1 MYLLNIIDKDGHFEL
16 IDNDFIALYNIDTST
31 LIELTDAQYQQYLA
45 ISSDDITFKDGSF
58 YARPLRPSDAHE
70 WDGKAWVISPAKM
83 TALLAERKT
92 HLLNVIAN
100 KTDNFKAQYLVGY
113 SQAEID
119 SFYRQE
125 REARNELP
133 TMLLTEIFEGRD
145 DLSSIEDLKKKV
157 IEKADLY
164 AIIMGKLFAIKQVF
178 EKHIEKAET
187 IEQLDKIE
195 QEINKW
201 QKL

>member
-1 MYLLNIIDKDGHFEL
+1 MTIYYKDGFF
-16 IDNDFIALYNIDTST
+16 DDTDGGFVPEGAKEITEKTHRT
-31 LIELTDAQYQQYLA
+31 LLEGQSAGKQIISNKKGEPVLVDAQPSAAHVLNLDA
-45 ISSDDITFKDGSF
+45 LIWEISSEKQ
-58 YARPLRPSDAHE
+58 
-70 WDGKAWVISPAKM
+70 
-83 TALLAERKT
+83 TALLDERKT

-195 QEINKW
+195 KEINKW

>member
-1 MYLLNIIDKDGHFEL
+1 MFYVFNRDGQCIVKSDLALNEDDLATRGEIVVESDVDFVNPVLVGDKIIEKG
-16 IDNDFIALYNIDTST
+16 
-31 LIELTDAQYQQYLA
+31 YQ
-45 ISSDDITFKDGSF
+45 
-58 YARPLRPSDAHE
+58 PSKYHV
-70 WDGKAWVISPAKM
+70 WDGKDWVIPPEKL
-83 TALLAERKT
+83 TAFLTERKT

-100 KTDNFKAQYLVGY
+100 KTDNFKAQYLIGY

-178 EKHIEKAET
+178 EKHIEQAET
-187 IEQLDKIE
+187 MEQLDKIE
-195 QEINKW
+195 QEINQW

>member
-1 MYLLNIIDKDGHFEL
+1 MTIY
-16 IDNDFIALYNIDTST
+16 
-31 LIELTDAQYQQYLA
+31 
-45 ISSDDITFKDGSF
+45 FKDGFFDDSYGGF
-58 YARPLRPSDAHE
+58 VPEGAVEISQETYLELLNGQSQGKQIIADKTGNPVLIEPQPSAAHVLNLE
-70 WDGKAWVISPAKM
+70 TLTWEISPEKQ

-100 KTDNFKAQYLVGY
+100 KTDNFKAQYLIGY

-145 DLSSIEDLKKKV
+145 DLSSIEELKKKV

-164 AIIMGKLFAIKQVF
+164 AIIMGKIFAIKQGF
-178 EKHIEKAET
+178 EKHIEQAET
-187 IEQLDKIE
+187 AEQLDKIE

>member
-1 MYLLNIIDKDGHFEL
+1 MYFYDSNINGFLVDGVHDIPASAKQLSDELYHSLLNGQSQGKQIIADKTGQP
-16 IDNDFIALYNIDTST
+16 A
-31 LIELTDAQYQQYLA
+31 LIEPQ
-45 ISSDDITFKDGSF
+45 
-58 YARPLRPSDAHE
+58 PSAAHE
-70 WDGKAWVISPAKM
+70 LNLDTLTWEISGEKL
-83 TALLAERKT
+83 TSLLAERKT

-100 KTDNFKAQYLVGY
+100 KTDNFKAQYLIGY

-145 DLSSIEDLKKKV
+145 DLSSIEELKKKV

-164 AIIMGKLFAIKQVF
+164 AIIMGKIFAIKQGF
-178 EKHIEKAET
+178 EKHIEQAET
-187 IEQLDKIE
+187 AEQLDKIE

>member
-1 MYLLNIIDKDGHFEL
+1 MTIYYKNGFFDDAEGGFIPESAVKISQDKYIELLNGQAQGKQIVSNKQGEPV
-16 IDNDFIALYNIDTST
+16 
-31 LIELTDAQYQQYLA
+31 LIELQ
-45 ISSDDITFKDGSF
+45 
-58 YARPLRPSDAHE
+58 PSPTYELNLDTLTWE
-70 WDGKAWVISPAKM
+70 ISPEKL
-83 TALLAERKT
+83 TSLLAERKT
-92 HLLNVIAN
+92 YLLNVIAN
-100 KTDNFKAQYLVGY
+100 KTDNFKAQYLIGY

-145 DLSSIEDLKKKV
+145 DLSSIEELKKKV

-164 AIIMGKLFAIKQVF
+164 AIIMGKIFAIKQGF
-178 EKHIEKAET
+178 EKHIEQAET
-187 IEQLDKIE
+187 AEQLDKIE

>member
-1 MYLLNIIDKDGHFEL
+1 MTIYYKDGFF
-16 IDNDFIALYNIDTST
+16 DDTDGGFVPEGAKEITEKTHRT
-31 LIELTDAQYQQYLA
+31 LLEGQSAGKQI
-45 ISSDDITFKDGSF
+45 ISNKKGE
-58 YARPLRPSDAHE
+58 PVLVEPPPSAAHE
-70 WDGKAWVISPAKM
+70 LNLDKLTWDISPEKM

-100 KTDNFKAQYLVGY
+100 KTDNFKAQYLIGY

-145 DLSSIEDLKKKV
+145 DLSSIEELKKKV
-157 IEKADLY
+157 IEKADLF
-164 AIIMGKLFAIKQVF
+164 AIIMGKLFAIKQGF
-178 EKHIEKAET
+178 EKHIEQAET
-187 IEQLDKIE
+187 AEQLGKIE

>member
-1 MYLLNIIDKDGHFEL
+1 MTIYYKDGFFDDADGGFVPEGAKEITEKTHRTLLEGQSAGKQIISNKKGEPVL
-16 IDNDFIALYNIDTST
+16 VDAPPSAAHVLNLDT
-31 LIELTDAQYQQYLA
+31 LKWE
-45 ISSDDITFKDGSF
+45 
-58 YARPLRPSDAHE
+58 
-70 WDGKAWVISPAKM
+70 ISPEKM

-100 KTDNFKAQYLVGY
+100 KTDNFKAQYLIGY

-178 EKHIEKAET
+178 EKHIEKAEE

>member
-1 MYLLNIIDKDGHFEL
+1 MEIMTIYYKDGFFDDADGGFVPEGAKEITEKTHRTLLEGQSAGKQIISNKKGEPVL
-16 IDNDFIALYNIDTST
+16 VDAPPSAAHVLNLDT
-31 LIELTDAQYQQYLA
+31 LKWE
-45 ISSDDITFKDGSF
+45 
-58 YARPLRPSDAHE
+58 
-70 WDGKAWVISPAKM
+70 ISPEKM

-100 KTDNFKAQYLVGY
+100 KTDNFKAQYLIGY

-178 EKHIEKAET
+178 EKHIEKAEE